1 MVLNRTA
8 HLFPDFKR
16 LGSKSHCGKNRV
28 SLRRTWKGLYRWWSV
43 GEISDRAESLNVA
56 V

>member
-8 HLFPDFKR
+8 PLFPDFKR
-16 LGSKSHCGKNRV
+16 LGSKSHCGKNRG